1 MMDAVLD
8 VIAAVLVLAGA
19 LLCLTAA
26 IGVARFK
33 DVPTRLHAAT
43 KPQVLGL
50 LLICLAIALG
60 VRSWPVTAFLV
71 PVVVIQLATAPL
83 SAHMVGRQAY
93 RNGRIARDLMIVD
106 ELAAPDVGRVS
117 GDESGDAAAGDGAVG
132 DGAAGDGRSDRG
144 GSGDTRTG
152 EADGSPSPEET

>member
-1 MMDAVLD
+1 MDAID
-8 VIAAVLVLAGA
+8 VIAVILVLIGA

-50 LLICLAIALG
+50 MLICVAVALAL
-60 VRSWPVTAFLV
+60 RSWPVTAFLV
-71 PVVVIQLATAPL
+71 PVVLIQLATAPL

-93 RNGRIARDLMIVD
+93 RNGRIDKASMLVD
-106 ELAAPDVGRVS
+106 ELAAADR
-117 GDESGDAAAGDGAVG
+117 AAD
-132 DGAAGDGRSDRG
+132 
-144 GSGDTRTG
+144 GSGDDDPQAEPPAAPPADPPAAPPTG
-152 EADGSPSPEET
+152 Q